1 MSELRINNI
10 TDRSGSSGPIIAGV
24 STVSSTSHMVIPSGP
39 TEMRNSPF
47 EVDLSGSQKI
57 LSSGGRGRGVFA
69 GQDPSSDTI
78 NLIEIASTGNA
89 IDFGDLTRSKQAVSA
104 TASTTRGVV
113 FGGYVSPAYLTDI
126 DYITVSSSGGA
137 NEFGELSSARGW
149 SAACGDGIKGLVGG
163 SWPGPAAVDFVNIA
177 TTGDSSKFGEL
188 VVRPESQGGTAVG
201 HEITGGCG
209 SPTRGIFG
217 GGAHGTPSTTAVNLI
232 QFISIQSGGNSVK
245 FGELNKLSYGVTASS
260 NSTRGLFYGG
270 RTPSA
275 HDVIDFITIATEG
288 NATDFGN
295 LSDSKFD
302 CSACAS
308 STRGVV
314 AGGRTPSYLNI
325 IEFVTISSTGNV
337 SDFGDL
343 TSTRS
348 QAGGF
353 SDVHGGIGD

>member
-1 MSELRINNI
+1 MSDIKVNNI
-10 TDRSGSSGPIIAGV
+10 TNRGGNGGPVIAGI
-24 STVSSTSHMVIPSGP
+24 STVATSAFIIMPSGD
-39 TEMRNSPF
+39 TAIRGA
-47 EVDLSGSQKI
+47 GS
-57 LSSGGRGRGVFA
+57 GRGVFA
-69 GQDPSSDTI
+69 GRDPSADSIDM
-78 NLIEIASTGNA
+78 IEIASTGDA
-89 IDFGDLTRSKQAVSA
+89 TDFGDLTRNKQAVSG
-104 TASTTRGVV
+104 TASASRGVV
-113 FGGYVSPAYLTDI
+113 FGGYASPSYFTDI
-126 DYITVSSSGGA
+126 DYITVSSGGGA
-137 NEFGELSSARGW
+137 AEFGDLPTARGW
-149 SAACGDGIKGLVGG
+149 SAACGDGIKGLVAG

-177 TTGDSSKFGEL
+177 TTGDASNFGEL
-188 VVRPESQGGTAVG
+188 VVRPYGQGGSAVG

-217 GGAHGTPSTTAVNLI
+217 GGAHGTPSTTAINLI

-348 QAGGF
+348 QMGGF
-353 SDVHGGIGD
+353 SDVHGGLG

>member
-1 MSELRINNI
+1 MSDIKVNNI
-10 TDRSGSSGPIIAGV
+10 TNRGGNGGPVIAGI
-24 STVSSTSHMVIPSGP
+24 STVATSAFIIMPSGD
-39 TEMRNSPF
+39 TAIRGA
-47 EVDLSGSQKI
+47 GS
-57 LSSGGRGRGVFA
+57 GRGVFA
-69 GQDPSSDTI
+69 GRDPSADSIDM
-78 NLIEIASTGNA
+78 IEIASTGDA
-89 IDFGDLTRSKQAVSA
+89 TDFGDLTRNKQAVSG
-104 TASTTRGVV
+104 TASASRGVV
-113 FGGYVSPAYLTDI
+113 FGGYASPSYFTDI
-126 DYITVSSSGGA
+126 DYITVSSGGGA
-137 NEFGELSSARGW
+137 AEFGDLPTARGW
-149 SAACGDGIKGLVGG
+149 SAACGDGIKGLVAG

-177 TTGDSSKFGEL
+177 TTGDASNFGEL
-188 VVRPESQGGTAVG
+188 VVRPYGQGGSAVG

-348 QAGGF
+348 QMGGF
-353 SDVHGGIGD
+353 SDVHGGLG

>member
-1 MSELRINNI
+1 MSDIKVNNI
-10 TDRSGSSGPIIAGV
+10 TNRGGNGGPVIAGI
-24 STVSSTSHMVIPSGP
+24 STVATSAFIIMPSGD
-39 TEMRNSPF
+39 TAIRGA
-47 EVDLSGSQKI
+47 GS
-57 LSSGGRGRGVFA
+57 GRGVFA
-69 GQDPSSDTI
+69 GRDPSADSIDM
-78 NLIEIASTGNA
+78 IEIASTGDA
-89 IDFGDLTRSKQAVSA
+89 TDFGDLTRNKQAVSG
-104 TASTTRGVV
+104 TASASRGVV
-113 FGGYVSPAYLTDI
+113 FGGYASPSYFTDI
-126 DYITVSSSGGA
+126 DYITVSSGGGA
-137 NEFGELSSARGW
+137 AEFGDLPTARGW
-149 SAACGDGIKGLVGG
+149 SAACGDGIKGLVAG

-177 TTGDSSKFGEL
+177 TTGDASNFGEL
-188 VVRPESQGGTAVG
+188 VVRPYGQGGSAVG

-217 GGAHGTPSTTAVNLI
+217 GGAHGTPSTTAINLI
-232 QFISIQSGGNSVK
+232 QFISIQSGGDSVK

-348 QAGGF
+348 QMGGF
-353 SDVHGGIGD
+353 SDVHGGLG

>member
-1 MSELRINNI
+1 MSEFKVNTI
-10 TDRSGSSGPIIAGV
+10 TNRDGSYGPQVCGITTFGSSGL
-24 STVSSTSHMVIPSGP
+24 TLPSGP
-39 TEMRNSPF
+39 TEMR
-47 EVDLSGSQKI
+47 
-57 LSSGGRGRGVFA
+57 GGRGRGIFA
-69 GQDPSSDTI
+69 GMEPKAQHIDK
-78 NLIEIASTGNA
+78 IEIATA
-89 IDFGDLTRSKQAVSA
+89 ADAVDFGDLTRSKMATSA
-104 TASTTRGVV
+104 TASSTRGVV
-113 FGGYVSPAYLTDI
+113 FGGYASPLYLTDI
-126 DYITVSSSGGA
+126 DYITVPSGGGG
-137 NEFGELSSARGW
+137 NEFGELANDRGW
-149 SAACGDGIKGLVGG
+149 SAACGDGIKGIVAGT
-163 SWPGPAAVDFVNIA
+163 WPGPAAIEYVNIA
-177 TTGDSSKFGEL
+177 TTGDANEFGEL
-188 VVRPESQGGTAVG
+188 SVRPVGFTGSQNG

-217 GGAHGTPSTTAVNLI
+217 GGAFGSPTTTGTNLI

-348 QAGGF
+348 QMGGF
-353 SDVHGGIGD
+353 SDVHGGLG

>member
-1 MSELRINNI
+1 MSDIKVNNI
-10 TDRSGSSGPIIAGV
+10 TNRGGNGGPVIAGI
-24 STVSSTSHMVIPSGP
+24 STVATSAFIIMPSGD
-39 TEMRNSPF
+39 TAIRGA
-47 EVDLSGSQKI
+47 GS
-57 LSSGGRGRGVFA
+57 GRGVFA
-69 GQDPSSDTI
+69 GRDPSADSIDM
-78 NLIEIASTGNA
+78 IEIASTGDA
-89 IDFGDLTRSKQAVSA
+89 TDFGDLTRNKQAVSG
-104 TASTTRGVV
+104 TASASRGVV
-113 FGGYVSPAYLTDI
+113 FGGYASPSYYTDI
-126 DYITVSSSGGA
+126 DYITVSSGGGA
-137 NEFGELSSARGW
+137 AEFGDLPTARGW
-149 SAACGDGIKGLVGG
+149 SAACGDGIKGLVAG

-177 TTGDSSKFGEL
+177 TTGDASNFGEL
-188 VVRPESQGGTAVG
+188 VVRPYGQGGSAVG

-217 GGAHGTPSTTAVNLI
+217 GGAHGTPSTTAINLI
-232 QFISIQSGGNSVK
+232 QFISIQSGGNSIK

-348 QAGGF
+348 QMGGF
-353 SDVHGGIGD
+353 SDVHGGLG

>member
-10 TDRSGSSGPIIAGV
+10 TDRVGSSGPNIAGV
-24 STVSSTSHMVIPSGP
+24 STVASTSHMVMPSGP
-39 TEMRNSPF
+39 TEFR
-47 EVDLSGSQKI
+47 
-57 LSSGGRGRGVFA
+57 GGRGRGIFA
-69 GQDPSSDTI
+69 GREPSASNIDK
-78 NLIEIASTGNA
+78 IEIATTGNSSS
-89 IDFGDLTRSKQAVSA
+89 FGTLSRAKQAVSA

-126 DYITVSSSGGA
+126 DFITIPSGGGA
-137 NEFGELSSARGW
+137 NDFGELSTGRGW
-149 SAACGDGIKGLVGG
+149 SAACGDGIKGIVGG
-163 SWPGPAAVDFVNIA
+163 SWPGPAAIDFVNIA

-188 VVRPESQGGTAVG
+188 VVRPSAAVPTG

-217 GGAHGTPSTTAVNLI
+217 GGAHGTPSTTAINLI

-275 HDVIDFITIATEG
+275 HDTIDFITIATEG
-288 NATDFGN
+288 NATDFGD
-295 LSDSKFD
+295 LSQNKFD
-302 CSACAS
+302 CSSCAS

-314 AGGRTPSYLNI
+314 AGGKTPSYLNT
-325 IEFVTISSTGNV
+325 IEFVTINSTGN
-337 SDFGDL
+337 SIDFGDL
-343 TSTRS
+343 TSTRA

-353 SDVHGGIGD
+353 SDVHGGLG

>member
-1 MSELRINNI
+1 MSDIKVNNI
-10 TDRSGSSGPIIAGV
+10 TNRGGNGGPVIAGI
-24 STVSSTSHMVIPSGP
+24 STVATSAFIIMPSGD
-39 TEMRNSPF
+39 TAIRGA
-47 EVDLSGSQKI
+47 GS
-57 LSSGGRGRGVFA
+57 GRGVFA
-69 GQDPSSDTI
+69 GRDPSADSIDM
-78 NLIEIASTGNA
+78 IEIASTGDA
-89 IDFGDLTRSKQAVSA
+89 TDFGDLTRNKQAVSG
-104 TASTTRGVV
+104 TASASRGVV
-113 FGGYVSPAYLTDI
+113 FGGYASPSYFTDI
-126 DYITVSSSGGA
+126 DYITVSSGGGA
-137 NEFGELSSARGW
+137 AEFGDLPTARGW
-149 SAACGDGIKGLVGG
+149 SAACGDGIKGLVAG

-177 TTGDSSKFGEL
+177 TTGDASNFGEL
-188 VVRPESQGGTAVG
+188 VVRPYGQGGSAVG

-217 GGAHGTPSTTAVNLI
+217 GGAHGTPSTTAINLI
-232 QFISIQSGGNSVK
+232 QFISIQSGGNSIK

-348 QAGGF
+348 QMGGF
-353 SDVHGGIGD
+353 SDVHGGLG

>member
-1 MSELRINNI
+1 MSDIKVNNI
-10 TDRSGSSGPIIAGV
+10 TNRDGNGGPVIAGV
-24 STVSSTSHMVIPSGP
+24 STVATSAFIIMPSGD
-39 TEMRNSPF
+39 TAIRGA
-47 EVDLSGSQKI
+47 GS
-57 LSSGGRGRGVFA
+57 GRGVFA
-69 GQDPSSDTI
+69 GQDPSADSIDM
-78 NLIEIASTGNA
+78 IEIASTGNA
-89 IDFGDLTRSKQAVSA
+89 TDFGDLTRGKQATSG
-104 TASTTRGVV
+104 TASASRGVV
-113 FGGYVSPAYLTDI
+113 FGGYASPSYYTDI
-126 DYITVSSSGGA
+126 DYITVSSGGGA
-137 NEFGELSSARGW
+137 NDFGDLPTARGW
-149 SAACGDGIKGLVGG
+149 SAACGDGIRGLVAG

-177 TTGDSSKFGEL
+177 TTGDASNFGEL
-188 VVRPESQGGTAVG
+188 VVRPDSQGGTAVG
-201 HEITGGCG
+201 HEITGGCS

-217 GGAHGTPSTTAVNLI
+217 GGAHGTPSTTPVNVI

-348 QAGGF
+348 QMGGF
-353 SDVHGGIGD
+353 SDVHGGLG